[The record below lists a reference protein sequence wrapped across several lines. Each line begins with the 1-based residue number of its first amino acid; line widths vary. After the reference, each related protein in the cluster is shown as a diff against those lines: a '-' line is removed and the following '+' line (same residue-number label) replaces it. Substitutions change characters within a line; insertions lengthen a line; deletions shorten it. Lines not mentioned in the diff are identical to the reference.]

1 MWLFIDRRLIISC
14 NPSNVPKELHWPWI
28 ITRKQNSS
36 TSPCTF
42 QTDDNR
48 CAIFQI
54 APVPS
59 PLTRRHSHEL
69 TCKKNIFPFLRAI
82 FEHNHHI
89 FSFFGSFCC
98 FGKLFILRVI
108 WNLSLVTHLR
118 KRRRGGGGIDQLRCE
133 NEIKRWFQLDR
144 KVFTS
149 GVWRWN
155 RPFIFIFAKLFTPL
169 PLKVIHLRILA
180 PLWSA
185 VLILIT
191 MSILSMP
198 EKVKIKQIKI
208 ACGLPC

>member
-118 KRRRGGGGIDQLRCE
+118 KRRRGGGNWPAEMWEWDKTVVSARPKSFHVRRLEMKPAFYFHFRQI
-133 NEIKRWFQLDR
+133 IYS
-144 KVFTS
+144 FTS
-149 GVWRWN
+149 EGDT
-155 RPFIFIFAKLFTPL
+155 FT
-169 PLKVIHLRILA
+169 HLSTFVVSSLD
-180 PLWSA
+180 SDNY
-185 VLILIT
+185 VDT
-191 MSILSMP
+191 
-198 EKVKIKQIKI
+198 
-208 ACGLPC
+208 